1 MKKKENLVSVYAIA
15 SHFAYVIITP
25 LLLFLVGGNWAV
37 KHFELPDWV
46 MGLCVA
52 LALIFMLGGA
62 ISYTLQLIKLYGGEN
77 KTAPKSYNSPRDND
91 YYDDYK
97 NLRK

>member
-1 MKKKENLVSVYAIA
+1 MKKKENLVSVYAVV
-15 SHFAYVIITP
+15 SQLAYTILTP
-25 LLLFLVGGNWAV
+25 LLIFLVGGNYVV
-37 KHFELPDWV
+37 KRFELPEWV

-52 LALIFMLGGA
+52 LGIVFMLGGA
-62 ISYTLQLIKLYGGEN
+62 IAYTLRLLKLYGGEN

-97 NLRK
+97 DLRK